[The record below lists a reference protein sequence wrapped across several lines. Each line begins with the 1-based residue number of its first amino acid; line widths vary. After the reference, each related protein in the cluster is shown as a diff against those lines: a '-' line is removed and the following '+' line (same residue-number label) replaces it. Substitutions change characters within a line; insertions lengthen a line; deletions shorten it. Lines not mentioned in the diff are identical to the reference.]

1 MWPDTGSALTLDQVK
16 TDIKLLQTLG
26 ANYVRGAHY
35 PQDPRFLDLC
45 DEAGIAIWE
54 ETLGPSVSTKD
65 LLDPY
70 FMKYQI
76 QAVNEMISASIN
88 HPSVIFHAFY
98 NEGPSSDPK
107 ACAGYNASAE
117 AIRNRVGH
125 PPTRL
130 VTWASDKKTSD
141 VCLGV
146 ADVISFNSYPAW
158 YDHPGDLSEIEVFW
172 NSQVNWVHMHYPG
185 KPFLIS
191 ETGAGGIFEWDNA
204 TDPYW
209 SQRYQAEVVQRNAQF
224 AVSTSLVS
232 GITIW
237 QFSDIKANDQS
248 TKQCGQCTYATHP
261 PSLSVPWNC
270 TYINEKCGRPGGEN
284 HKGAVDFWRREK
296 LGYSTL
302 QKIYKGATR
311 KIE

>member
-1 MWPDTGSALTLDQVK
+1 VTNDV
-16 TDIKLLQTLG
+16 KLLQSLG

-45 DEAGIAIWE
+45 DEVGIVIWE
-54 ETLGPSVSTKD
+54 ETLGPGVKVSN
-65 LLDPY
+65 LQNEY

-88 HPSVIFHAFY
+88 HPCVILHGFY
-98 NEGPSSDPK
+98 NEGPSSSSQ
-107 ACAGYNASAE
+107 ACPGYNASAE
-117 AIRNRVGH
+117 AIRKRVGN

-130 VTWASDKKTSD
+130 ITWASDKKTSD
-141 VCLGV
+141 VCLDI

-158 YDHPGDLSEIEVFW
+158 YDHQGDLNSITPFW
-172 NSQVNWVHMHYPG
+172 QSQADWVHTHFPK

-191 ETGAGGIFEWDNA
+191 ECGAGGIYEWTNA

-209 SQRYQAEVVQRNAQF
+209 SQRYQSEVVERSAQF
-224 AVSTSLVS
+224 AVSNEIVS

-237 QFSDIKANDQS
+237 QFNDIKANDGD
-248 TKQCGQCTYATHP
+248 TRNCGSCTYFPHP

-270 TYINEKCGRPGGEN
+270 SYISVSCGRPGGEN

-296 LGYSTL
+296 MDFAAL
-302 QKIYKGATR
+302 QKIYKMSS
-311 KIE
+311 